1 MTRVEEMISVA
12 VSPQQAMRLLVTT
25 ARFADWVSPDIT
37 VTPLTKAPMLSP
49 GDRFRLTLLGGFTLE
64 YLLEAE
70 TDREVVF
77 AFSGP
82 WRGEERWSFI
92 ADGSDTIIR
101 RRYEV
106 RDGGVLALLAWETV
120 GRALVL
126 GHLKLELS
134 RFRALVEREPGAR
147 AEIEYRPS
155 RPQAAESRGYPID
168 EG

>member
-1 MTRVEEMISVA
+1 MTKVEEMISVA
-12 VSPQQAMRLLVTT
+12 VSTQQAMRLLVTT

-37 VTPLTKAPMLSP
+37 VTPLTAAPRLSP
-49 GDRFRLTLLGGFTLE
+49 GDRFRLSLLGGLTFE

-70 TDREVVF
+70 TEREIVF
-77 AFSGP
+77 AFTGP

-106 RDGGVLALLAWETV
+106 RDGATLALLAWETV
-120 GRALVL
+120 GRAIVL
-126 GHLKLELS
+126 AHLKLELS
-134 RFRALVEREPGAR
+134 RFRAIAEREPGVR
-147 AEIEYRPS
+147 AEIEHRPS
-155 RPQAAESRGYPID
+155 APQGSESRGYPID